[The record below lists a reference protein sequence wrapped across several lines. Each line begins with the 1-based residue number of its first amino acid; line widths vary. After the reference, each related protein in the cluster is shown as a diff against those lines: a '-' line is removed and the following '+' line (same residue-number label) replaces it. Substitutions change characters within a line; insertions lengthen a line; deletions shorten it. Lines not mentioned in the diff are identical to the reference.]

1 MKALF
6 DTSVLVAALLKQHP
20 HHSLAFP
27 RLLEVQRKE
36 IEGHLTTHGMAELYA
51 TLTALPITPKL
62 TPHETNRIIEH
73 SVLSNFRLVP
83 LTAKDYLDAL
93 KITADS
99 GLSSGAIYDAL
110 HLCGARKAGCE
121 KLYTLNLRHFRGI
134 APGDPL
140 ISSP

>member
-20 HHSLAFP
+20 HHSMAFP
-27 RLLEVQRKE
+27 RLLEVHRNE
-36 IEGHLTTHGMAELYA
+36 MEGHLTTHGMAELYA

-62 TPHETNRIIEH
+62 TPHEANRIIEH
-73 SVLSNFRLVP
+73 SILSNFRLIP
-83 LTAKDYLDAL
+83 LNSKDYRDAL
-93 KITADS
+93 KITAES

-121 KLYTLNLRHFRGI
+121 KLYTLNLRHFRGL

-140 ISSP
+140 IASP